1 MLRFQREAV
10 PSPDP
15 LPRPAA
21 AHRSKL
27 KRAIRWVALFAL
39 AVAGLAVSLVSQSQD
54 EWRIH
59 MMIATGVGAFLT
71 VLLAGALM
79 LLVFFSS
86 SSGHD
91 ESVAHFQ
98 PEDDQI

>member
-1 MLRFQREAV
+1 MLRHQREAV
-10 PSPDP
+10 PRPDP
-15 LPRPAA
+15 LPAPATVD
-21 AHRSKL
+21 RSRL

-39 AVAGLAVSLVSQSQD
+39 AVAALAVALVSQSQD

-59 MMIATGVGAFLT
+59 MMIATGLGIFLT

-79 LLVFFSS
+79 LLVFFSA

-91 ESVAHFQ
+91 EAVAHF
-98 PEDDQI
+98 ESENDES